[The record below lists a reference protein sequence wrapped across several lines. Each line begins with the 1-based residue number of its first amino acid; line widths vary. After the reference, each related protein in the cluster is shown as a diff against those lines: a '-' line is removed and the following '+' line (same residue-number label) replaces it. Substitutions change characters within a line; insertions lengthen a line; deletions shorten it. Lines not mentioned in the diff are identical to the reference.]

1 MLLSTV
7 SVTCTCRTFGFMSLQ
22 YSIIIMG
29 LSSGED
35 YFFHT
40 QLSLAVCISLS
51 ICGPMRLTPH
61 THTLA

>member
-7 SVTCTCRTFGFMSLQ
+7 SVTCTCRTLGFVSHQ

-29 LSSGED
+29 VSPGED

-40 QLSLAVCISLS
+40 QLCLAVCISLS
-51 ICGPMRLTPH
+51 ICGPMRLSPPP
-61 THTLA
+61 TLA